1 MKSDLRAIVLAAGK
15 GTRMNSAT
23 PKVLHEAAGRPI
35 LHYVLDACSEIGAA
49 TMVVVGHGADA
60 VRGACSETPLLRF
73 VTQEPQ
79 LGTGHAVQV
88 ALSATETSDGA
99 PASVLVLAGDVP
111 LLRAATLRRL
121 CALRESTGASAVLV
135 SFKTAMPG
143 SYGRVLRD
151 ERGRVA
157 SIVEAKD
164 ATAAQLLIE
173 EVNASLYV
181 FDEKRLRESIKKLRA
196 DNAQGEFYLTDVIAL
211 MAEAGDRVEAMVLD
225 DASEAQGVNTAN
237 ELAVI
242 DRLIFARRNGD
253 LLSAGVL
260 IERPDT
266 VLVGPF
272 VEVAPL
278 ARIRAFTILE
288 GRTKVHPGASIGP
301 FCRIE
306 DSEIGKEA
314 VILDSCLVR
323 SSSIEAGASVGPFA
337 HIRPESVVGENA
349 KVGNFVEL
357 KKTTLGAGS
366 KAPHLSYLGDA
377 TIGAKAN
384 IGAGTI
390 TCNYDGVVKNPT
402 VIEDGAFVGS
412 NSILVAP
419 VRVGRAAYVAAG
431 SVITKD
437 VPADS
442 LGIGRAR
449 QENKAGWASRRPKR
463 H

>member
-35 LHYVLDACSEIGAA
+35 LHYVLDACAQLGAA
-49 TMVVVGHGADA
+49 TTVVVGHGADE
-60 VRGACSETPLLRF
+60 VRNACSAAADLHF

-88 ALSATETSDGA
+88 AMAAVGNYNDTA
-99 PASVLVLAGDVP
+99 RSVLVLAGDVP
-111 LLRAATLRRL
+111 LLRGSTLRRL
-121 CALRESTGASAVLV
+121 CATRESTGASAALV
-135 SFKTAMPG
+135 SFKTAAPG
-143 SYGRVLRD
+143 SYGRIVRD
-151 ERGRVA
+151 ENGRVI

-164 ATAAQLLIE
+164 ATTSQLRID
-173 EVNASLYV
+173 EVNASLYI
-181 FDEKRLRESIKKLRA
+181 FDERRLRESIKELRS
-196 DNAQGEFYLTDVIAL
+196 DNAQGEFYLTDVVAL
-211 MAEAGDRVEAMVLD
+211 MAKAGDRVEAMVLD
-225 DASEAQGVNTAN
+225 DPSEAAGVNTAN
-237 ELAVI
+237 ELSAI
-242 DRLIFARRNGD
+242 DRLIYARRNGD
-253 LLSAGVL
+253 LLSAGVS

-266 VLVGPF
+266 VLVGPH

-288 GRTKVHPGASIGP
+288 GRTKVHAGASIGP

-306 DSEIGKEA
+306 DSVIGPGA

-323 SSSIEAGASVGPFA
+323 SSSVEAGASVGPFA

-377 TIGAKAN
+377 TIGSRAN

-390 TCNYDGVVKNPT
+390 TCNYDGVVKSPT
-402 VIEDGAFVGS
+402 VIEDDAFVGS

-437 VPADS
+437 VPAES